1 MRHMSPSE
9 MFYRGV
15 CRMLPCM
22 PGRLQTQCCEHMQ
35 LRYPGSLF
43 RQHPAP
49 STPRHGPFPD
59 QGWFHLHS
67 LHPHFLTT
75 LTTLPPCAGS
85 GYMGQVLKDAQDR
98 NLPLQDLYL
107 NQYIKVHAIRM
118 LVDVDTSCQVSAL
131 HW

>member
-1 MRHMSPSE
+1 M
-9 MFYRGV
+9 
-15 CRMLPCM
+15 
-22 PGRLQTQCCEHMQ
+22 
-35 LRYPGSLF
+35 
-43 RQHPAP
+43 P
-49 STPRHGPFPD
+49 STACLKLVPSC
-59 QGWFHLHS
+59 HLVPLP
-67 LHPHFLTT
+67 LHPHCLTT
-75 LTTLPPCAGS
+75 LTMLPPCAGA